1 MTIVVATSEH
11 ADGHLAET
19 LADLLGHAGHDVH
32 TIPVQELQHAE
43 HLRHT
48 QALILVTADAELP
61 DVAAHISD
69 LARPGLIVAHT
80 SLWHSF
86 QVLDDAE
93 VAGALVGSLAPI
105 GDDTWAIDG
114 ANELITTI
122 LELLVG
128 ELKCNFVELEPA
140 ERRIAVLRR
149 LWHGLSRAVARRA
162 DPSVHVPALPWVGDL
177 DVYINSFPE
186 GDHLA
191 KDLTTLIGMVAAW
204 NGDADAE
211 LWALGKATWK

>member
-1 MTIVVATSEH
+1 MNITVATSEH
-11 ADGHLAET
+11 ADDRFAET
-19 LADLLGHAGHDVH
+19 LAELLVQVGHTAR
-32 TIPVQELQHAE
+32 TIPVGELQHAE
-43 HLRHT
+43 NLHHT

-61 DVAAHISD
+61 AVAAHISD
-69 LARPGLIVAHT
+69 LVRPGLIVAHT

-93 VAGALVGSLAPI
+93 VAGALVGSLAPV

-114 ANELITTI
+114 SNELATTI

-128 ELKCNFVELEPA
+128 ELKSNFVELEPE
-140 ERRIAVLRR
+140 ERQIAVIRR
-149 LWHGLSRAVARRA
+149 LWHGLSQAVARRA

-191 KDLTTLIGMVAAW
+191 KDLTTLIRMVASW

-211 LWALGKATWK
+211 LWALGRDF